1 MVIKLDERGSIMDR
15 QEVFKFARKK
25 YGTEPDY
32 PWNDWNAVLR
42 HKDTGKWYGVI
53 MEVRGSRL
61 GLSQD
66 RIVDVLNVKADP
78 ELISSL
84 LPLPGYF
91 PAYHMNKEKWIS
103 ILLGDP
109 EADKNIENLLQMSY
123 ELTLDKREN

>member
-1 MVIKLDERGSIMDR
+1 MDR

-109 EADKNIENLLQMSY
+109 
-123 ELTLDKREN
+123 

>member
-1 MVIKLDERGSIMDR
+1 MQYSGIKTLE
-15 QEVFKFARKK
+15 
-25 YGTEPDY
+25 
-32 PWNDWNAVLR
+32 
-42 HKDTGKWYGVI
+42 KWYGII

-109 EADKNIENLLQMSY
+109 EAYKNIENLLQMSY